1 MVDSL
6 TGQPVSGGFEATE
19 ILCLSSGA
27 AFFA

>member
-6 TGQPVSGGFEATE
+6 TGQPVSGGFETVE